1 MFQPFNKK
9 CDICGR
15 GKFKSQSGLTRH
27 RDACQQ
33 KRREQSAHS
42 RRQSLTSEE
51 CAVMNPRQFAE
62 LTENSDKPTLEEP
75 DRDASPEPMLQSLT
89 DEEYAVARPED
100 NEFEPMTTENLGR
113 DTSPE
118 PMLFGGATSSI
129 QLSRTYGSLAAVHA
143 QITSAETDL
152 GRSINNSTEFLANL
166 QNSQSQISNLQLEL
180 DILHRRRARMRLSE
194 PSSSPRGASSSPA
207 FSEISSVSDTD
218 VVSVEYDDTDESSAS
233 GTVVTA
239 ISSFPGEVPAPGPCS
254 W

>member
-1 MFQPFNKK
+1 MFEPFNIK

-62 LTENSDKPTLEEP
+62 LSENSDKPTLEEP
-75 DRDASPEPMLQSLT
+75 DRDASPEPILQSLP

-118 PMLFGGATSSI
+118 PMLFGGEAAAGRQESLVTGSRHTVAKTVSYTQATKR
-129 QLSRTYGSLAAVHA
+129 QAGAKLTLEEAEWEMPLMDRKGSW
-143 QITSAETDL
+143 I
-152 GRSINNSTEFLANL
+152 
-166 QNSQSQISNLQLEL
+166 
-180 DILHRRRARMRLSE
+180 
-194 PSSSPRGASSSPA
+194 
-207 FSEISSVSDTD
+207 
-218 VVSVEYDDTDESSAS
+218 
-233 GTVVTA
+233 
-239 ISSFPGEVPAPGPCS
+239 
-254 W
+254 